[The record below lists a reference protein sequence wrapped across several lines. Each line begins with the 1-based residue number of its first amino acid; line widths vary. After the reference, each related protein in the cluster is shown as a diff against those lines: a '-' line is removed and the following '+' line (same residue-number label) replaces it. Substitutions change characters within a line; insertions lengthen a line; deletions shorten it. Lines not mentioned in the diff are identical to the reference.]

1 MLNLYGVAYPAETY
15 AEWRQL
21 VHVDDIARVEAEREE
36 TLRRRQSFNIEY
48 RVMHGSGEVRWIAL
62 RGEGYYG
69 DDGEVK
75 RVLASIWT
83 SMNASAP
90 RNNCVK
96 AKSAFGRWPIA
107 HRC

>member
-1 MLNLYGVAYPAETY
+1 MLNLTVSLIQRKPTPMA
-15 AEWRQL
+15 QL

-75 RVLASIWT
+75 RVLAINMDVNERKRAEEQLRESEERFR
-83 SMNASAP
+83 AL
-90 RNNCVK
+90 
-96 AKSAFGRWPIA
+96 PIA